1 MFHFH
6 FMSRGVLIK
15 INISEQHDEIDIISA
30 QLRPN
35 SLYYLALIM
44 QKHVEYFINT
54 GLQSRSLHSSGH
66 A

>member
-15 INISEQHDEIDIISA
+15 INISEQRDEIDIIPA

-44 QKHVEYFINT
+44 QKHV
-54 GLQSRSLHSSGH
+54 
-66 A
+66 

>member
-1 MFHFH
+1 
-6 FMSRGVLIK
+6 MSRGVLIK
-15 INISEQHDEIDIISA
+15 INMSERRDEIDIIPA

-44 QKHVEYFINT
+44 QKHVKYHT
-54 GLQSRSLHSSGH
+54 GLESHSLHSSGH